1 MVGGGG
7 ADTILGGEGNDDIQ
21 GDLDYATANA
31 GNDFIDAG
39 AGADTVLAG
48 GGADTILGGDANDT
62 IYGDYNGYTT
72 NVDGNDRIT
81 GGGGNDTIYGGGGTD
96 TAVYSGTRSQYEITQ
111 NGDGSFTV
119 KDLVNGRDGTDKVY
133 DVENFRFADGN
144 VTAANLR
151 SGVGGDGTS
160 EGTPDVTRYPLTIA
174 AALTD
179 TDGSERLGSI
189 TVSGLPAGATLS
201 VGTDSGLTL
210 TGNVLTGTGENGHFT
225 AADRVALANGALV
238 VTVGAAVVA
247 DFSISLGLTSVETA
261 NGATATTTV
270 TVPFN
275 DIVNDAP
282 TLAGDGAA
290 ATGGD
295 GHVTIT
301 TADLHLIDQES
312 GTEDLVYQL
321 VDTVDYG
328 KLYLDDGSGNK
339 VNLGVGATFTQADID
354 LGLLSYE
361 QTDPVE
367 FWDPAT
373 PEWSVGGAP
382 VDPDNLTMPLQAD
395 SVTVTFE
402 GEEASYHNVMGWY
415 KLDANGDPTDPRI
428 IWRDAS
434 EPGSGGDL
442 AEGTTATLDGL
453 APGQKFG
460 FFIIQDGASTY
471 DWLDGQLESNNTLKF
486 GADGGLEFVNAGG
499 NTVKSIAADDLF
511 FTDPSLNPDGLNHA
525 LSGVQGE
532 ELMIGFEDLTG
543 GGDRDFD
550 DVTFSVKYEITA
562 TRDSFTFTAEDGGGT
577 TVADHADTGQG
588 YTVTDGQATFDI
600 TLDQQSS

>member
-1 MVGGGG
+1 
-7 ADTILGGEGNDDIQ
+7 
-21 GDLDYATANA
+21 
-31 GNDFIDAG
+31 
-39 AGADTVLAG
+39 
-48 GGADTILGGDANDT
+48 
-62 IYGDYNGYTT
+62 
-72 NVDGNDRIT
+72 
-81 GGGGNDTIYGGGGTD
+81 
-96 TAVYSGTRSQYEITQ
+96 
-111 NGDGSFTV
+111 
-119 KDLVNGRDGTDKVY
+119 
-133 DVENFRFADGN
+133 
-144 VTAANLR
+144 
-151 SGVGGDGTS
+151 
-160 EGTPDVTRYPLTIA
+160 
-174 AALTD
+174 
-179 TDGSERLGSI
+179 
-189 TVSGLPAGATLS
+189 
-201 VGTDSGLTL
+201 
-210 TGNVLTGTGENGHFT
+210 
-225 AADRVALANGALV
+225 VALANGALV

-339 VNLGVGATFTQADID
+339 VNLGVGSTFTQADID

-361 QTDPVE
+361 QDDSLSH
-367 FWDPAT
+367 FWDPDT
-373 PEWSVGGAP
+373 PAWSAGGAP
-382 VDPDNLTMPLQAD
+382 VDPGNLTMPLEAEG
-395 SVTVTFE
+395 VTVTFQ

-415 KLDANGDPTDPRI
+415 KLDAEGKPTDPQV

-434 EPGSGGDL
+434 EPGEGGDL
-442 AEGTTATLDGL
+442 AQGTTATLDGL

-471 DWLDGQLESNNTLKF
+471 NWLGGQLESSNTLQF
-486 GADGGLEFVNAGG
+486 GADGGLQFFNA
-499 NTVKSIAADDLF
+499 NNVVKSISADDLF

-525 LSGVQGE
+525 LSGVQGDT
-532 ELMIGFEDLTG
+532 LMIGFEDMTG
-543 GGDRDFD
+543 GGESDFD
-550 DVTFSVKYEITA
+550 DVTFTVKYEGVAGPQTA
-562 TRDSFTFTAEDGGGT
+562 TQDSFTFTAEDGGGA
-577 TVADHADTGQG
+577 TVADHIDPGQG